1 MTIIGRRGYFT
12 LTSSSLHAVL
22 AASIDMQTKDYLI
35 STLAPLAVLIIPL
48 VGNLTV
54 EGWNWT
60 WSDFVVAWVLLAF
73 AAGLLRLLMTRTW
86 SNFAYKTGAALAVG
100 AGFLLFWI
108 NLAVQ
113 IIGDENPG
121 NLLYF
126 LTIAGGLVGV
136 ARSRLAPVNLARVA
150 FGMAAV
156 LLVIP
161 AVSFVFWPADFN
173 PGYPRVQ
180 ILSACFAAVFA
191 GSGLLFRRAAGEA
204 ALAR

>member
-1 MTIIGRRGYFT
+1 MAG
-12 LTSSSLHAVL
+12 SAEVK
-22 AASIDMQTKDYLI
+22 TKDYLI
-35 STLAPLAVLIIPL
+35 VALAPFAVLTIPL

-60 WSDFVVAWVLLAF
+60 WSDFVVAWVIIAISTGF
-73 AAGLLRLLMTRTW
+73 LRLLMTRKW
-86 SNFAYKTGAALAVG
+86 SNRAYKAGAALAVG
-100 AGFLLFWI
+100 AGFVISWI

-126 LTIAGGLVGV
+126 LSIAGGFVGV
-136 ARSRLAPVNLARVA
+136 AFSRFEPANLARVA
-150 FGMAAV
+150 FGMAAM

-161 AVSFVFWPADFN
+161 AVSVFFWPSDFN

-180 ILSACFAAVFA
+180 ILSAGFAVVFA
-191 GSGLLFRRAAGEA
+191 GSGLLFRRAAGETA
-204 ALAR
+204 ATG